1 MREFHRKQIA
11 VIEEVVRKRTTP
23 LVPHLS
29 EADIGAFA
37 REVWCA
43 LRALR
48 EANLDRTGHPVLKST
63 YGGSSGHSTNK
74 RSASKRGAR
83 L

>member
-1 MREFHRKQIA
+1 MREHYRRQIST
-11 VIEEVVRKRTTP
+11 IQEVVRKRTDSMH
-23 LVPHLS
+23 LKLS
-29 EADIGAFA
+29 EADLGAFA
-37 REVWCA
+37 REIWCA